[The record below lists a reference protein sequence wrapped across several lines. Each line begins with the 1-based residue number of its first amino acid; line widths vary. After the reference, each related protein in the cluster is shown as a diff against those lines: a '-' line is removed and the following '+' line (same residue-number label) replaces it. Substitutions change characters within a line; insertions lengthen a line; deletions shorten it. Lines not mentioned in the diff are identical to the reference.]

1 MHISRCLVA
10 HDIKFSM
17 VIPNILGFLNMKL
30 ASYHS
35 PVAKNLEFAP
45 TFLENLCTSDFE
57 VVPR

>member
-1 MHISRCLVA
+1 MA